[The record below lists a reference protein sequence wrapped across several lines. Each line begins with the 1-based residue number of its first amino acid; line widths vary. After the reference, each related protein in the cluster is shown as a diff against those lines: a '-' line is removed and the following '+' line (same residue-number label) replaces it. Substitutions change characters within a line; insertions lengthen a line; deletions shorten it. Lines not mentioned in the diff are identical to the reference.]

1 MFTAVGQ
8 IDSRSETTGIQLNPL
23 GQTSQGRWVLHPL
36 LLHYKKHV
44 HSDKH
49 WVWTGL
55 VRQLISIDNQVSVY
69 FSHRS

>member
-8 IDSRSETTGIQLNPL
+8 IDFRAKRPEFNSTHLARLVRG
-23 GQTSQGRWVLHPL
+23 VLHPL
-36 LLHYKKHV
+36 LLHNKKHV

-55 VRQLISIDNQVSVY
+55 VGQLISIDNQVSVY